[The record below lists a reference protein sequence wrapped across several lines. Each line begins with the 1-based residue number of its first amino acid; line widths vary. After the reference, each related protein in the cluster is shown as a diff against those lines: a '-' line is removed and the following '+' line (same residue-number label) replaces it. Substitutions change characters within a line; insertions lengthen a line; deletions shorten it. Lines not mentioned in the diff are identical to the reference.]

1 MKKLSFTLPAAMFAI
16 AFASGAFAVTCAEGV
31 RHAGCVSS
39 KGAVELRKPVEPVP
53 ARGVEVAPARAV
65 EVPAARVVEPRPV
78 ERCAVVDGRRVCR

>member
-1 MKKLSFTLPAAMFAI
+1 MKSLTVAILLTVAAGSAI
-16 AFASGAFAVTCAEGV
+16 AVECAEGV
-31 RHAGCVSS
+31 RHAGCVGPR
-39 KGAVELRKPVEPVP
+39 GAVEVRKPVEPVP